1 MVQPIPRRWPVPA
14 VWLRIRGESGR
25 TVIMARSFSA
35 TDTLGLEMNENPDRV
50 EISCES
56 CGAKVVVE
64 PLERTSRCPYCDSPS
79 VLDRP
84 ATVDR
89 PDPVF
94 AIGFTVDRHRAESL
108 VRAFLRRKRLAPP
121 GLAAAAAEKVQGVY
135 VPAYLYSAVAVSRY
149 AARIGEDYWVTE
161 TSRDSKGRTQ
171 TRRKRKTE
179 LRDLRGPHRVYLGD
193 VLVTASRG
201 VSNDELETAEPYD
214 LDELRRYT
222 QGLVAGWSAEE
233 PSLTRRESLELA
245 RGESTAKV
253 GQLLRAFLPGDSVR
267 GLDYETEFEEE
278 SADLTLL
285 PMWVFAVR
293 YAPEKPPIRL
303 LVNGQ
308 TGEVWGKV
316 PTSWTKIGIIAAVVL
331 GLLTLPILV
340 AMIAGLLG

>member
-1 MVQPIPRRWPVPA
+1 MER
-14 VWLRIRGESGR
+14 
-25 TVIMARSFSA
+25 
-35 TDTLGLEMNENPDRV
+35 TDTLGPVMAGHPNKI

-56 CGAKVVVE
+56 CGAHVVVE
-64 PLERTSRCPYCDSPS
+64 PLERTTRCPYCDSPA

-84 ATVDR
+84 ATADR

-94 AIGFTVDRHRAESL
+94 AIGFAIDRKRAEGL
-108 VRAFLRRKRLAPP
+108 VRAFLRRKKLAPF
-121 GLAAAAAEKVQGVY
+121 GLEGAAAEKVEGVY
-135 VPAYLYSAVAVSRY
+135 VPAYLYSALAVTRY

-201 VSNDELETAEPYD
+201 VSNDELESAEPYN
-214 LDELRRYT
+214 LEELRRYGP
-222 QGLVAGWSAEE
+222 GLVAGWSAEE
-233 PSLTRRESLELA
+233 PSMTRDECLALARRESSE
-245 RGESTAKV
+245 KV
-253 GQLLRAFLPGDSVR
+253 GRLLRDFMPGDSVR
-267 GLDYETEFEEE
+267 GLDHDTVLENE

-293 YAPEKPPIRL
+293 YAAQKAPVRL

-316 PTSWTKIGIIAAVVL
+316 PISWAKIGIIAAVVL
-331 GLLTLPILV
+331 GVLSLPVFV
-340 AMIAGLLG
+340 AVIAGLLG

>member
-1 MVQPIPRRWPVPA
+1 MV
-14 VWLRIRGESGR
+14 ESPGK
-25 TVIMARSFSA
+25 I
-35 TDTLGLEMNENPDRV
+35 

-56 CGAKVVVE
+56 CGARVVVE

-79 VLDRP
+79 VVDRP

-94 AIGFTVDRHRAESL
+94 AIGFSVDRKRADDL
-108 VRAFLRRKRLAPP
+108 VRAFLRRKKLAPF
-121 GLAAAAAEKVQGVY
+121 GLAGAAAAKVQGVY
-135 VPAYLYSAVAVSRY
+135 VPAYLYSALAVTRY

-161 TSRDSKGRTQ
+161 TTRDSKGRTQ

-179 LRDLRGPHRVYLGD
+179 IRDLRGPHRVYLGD

-201 VSNDELETAEPYD
+201 VSNDELESAEPYN
-214 LDELRRYT
+214 LDELQRYA

-233 PSLTRRESLELA
+233 PSLTRRESLDLA
-245 RGESTAKV
+245 RSESTAKV
-253 GQLLRAFLPGDSVR
+253 GHLLRAFLPGDSVR
-267 GLDYETEFEEE
+267 GLEYQTEFEEE

-293 YAPEKPPIRL
+293 YDPEEPPIRL

-316 PTSWTKIGIIAAVVL
+316 PTSWAKIGIIAAVVL
-331 GLLTLPILV
+331 GLLALPVLV
-340 AMIAGLLG
+340 AMIAGLVG

>member
-1 MVQPIPRRWPVPA
+1 MV
-14 VWLRIRGESGR
+14 ESPGK
-25 TVIMARSFSA
+25 
-35 TDTLGLEMNENPDRV
+35 V

-56 CGAKVVVE
+56 CGARVVVE
-64 PLERTSRCPYCDSPS
+64 PLQRTSRCPYCDSPS

-84 ATVDR
+84 ATEDR

-94 AIGFTVDRHRAESL
+94 AIGFSVDRKRAESL
-108 VRAFLRRKRLAPP
+108 VRDFLRRKKLAPF
-121 GLAAAAAEKVQGVY
+121 GLGRAVAERGQGVY
-135 VPAYLYSAVAVSRY
+135 VPAYLYSALAVTRY

-161 TSRDSKGRTQ
+161 TVRDSKGRTQ
-171 TRRKRKTE
+171 TRRKKKTE
-179 LRDLRGPHRVYLGD
+179 LRDLRGPHWVYLGD

-201 VSNDELETAEPYD
+201 ISNDELESAEPYN
-214 LDELRRYT
+214 LGELRRYT

-245 RGESTAKV
+245 RRESTAKV
-253 GQLLRAFLPGDSVR
+253 GHLLRAFLPGDSVR
-267 GLDYETEFEEE
+267 SLDYQTEFEEE

-293 YAPEKPPIRL
+293 YDPGKPPIRL

-308 TGEVWGKV
+308 TGEVWGRV
-316 PTSWTKIGIIAAVVL
+316 PTSWAKIGIIAALVL
-331 GLLTLPILV
+331 GLLSLPVLV

>member
-1 MVQPIPRRWPVPA
+1 MV
-14 VWLRIRGESGR
+14 ESPGK
-25 TVIMARSFSA
+25 I
-35 TDTLGLEMNENPDRV
+35 

-56 CGAKVVVE
+56 CGARVVVE

-79 VLDRP
+79 VVDRP
-84 ATVDR
+84 ATEDR

-94 AIGFTVDRHRAESL
+94 AIGFSVERKRAEGL
-108 VRAFLRRKRLAPP
+108 VRAFLRRKKLAPF
-121 GLAAAAAEKVQGVY
+121 GLEGAAAEKVKGVY
-135 VPAYLYSAVAVSRY
+135 VPAYLYSALAVTRY
-149 AARIGEDYWVTE
+149 GARIGEDYWVTE
-161 TSRDSKGRTQ
+161 TVRDSKGRTR

-179 LRDLRGPHRVYLGD
+179 LRDLQGPHRAYLGD

-201 VSNDELETAEPYD
+201 VSNDELEAVEPYD
-214 LDELRRYT
+214 LGELRRYT

-253 GQLLRAFLPGDSVR
+253 GHLLRSFLPGDSVR
-267 GLDYETEFEEE
+267 GLDYQTEFEEE

-293 YAPEKPPIRL
+293 YDPEKPPIRL

-316 PTSWTKIGIIAAVVL
+316 PTSWAKIGIIAAVVL
-331 GLLTLPILV
+331 GLLALPVLV
-340 AMIAGLLG
+340 AMIAGLVG